1 MRSVFSVAAVTLC
14 LCLIG
19 VSTGAA
25 SLPKRLT
32 QAQWSAY
39 LKAHGAFATQTPKS
53 VARFRYCVSK
63 TVGLAASATS
73 KCIGNTAELE
83 LTATQTLSKQ
93 LHRFE
98 RKTAGACSSSLTGYQ
113 DMLFGWQ
120 SVITGVNRSVHG
132 IGNAATVVGQ
142 ARNAQLVYPEVTK
155 RTAAFTAACKP
166 RG

>member
-1 MRSVFSVAAVTLC
+1 MRSVFSLAAVTLC

-39 LKAHGAFATQTPKS
+39 LKAHSAFAKQTPKS
-53 VARFRYCVSK
+53 VYRFRYCVSK

-73 KCIGNTAELE
+73 KCIGNTADLE

-98 RKTAGACSSSLTGYQ
+98 RKTAGTCNSSLTGYQ
-113 DMLFGWQ
+113 NVLFGWQ
-120 SVITGVNRSVHG
+120 SVVTGVNRSVHG

-142 ARNAQLVYPEVTK
+142 ARNAQLVYPQVTK
-155 RTAAFTAACKP
+155 STAAFAAACKP
-166 RG
+166 KA